1 MDAIVAVYAD
11 WGIGADGTQPI
22 VLKADRQRFVDL
34 TRGKTVIVGRKT
46 LADFPGGKPLK
57 NRRNIVITR
66 QKTVIDGA
74 ETANSA
80 EAAIALCGGEA
91 TVLGGQSVFREFM
104 PYIDRVFVT
113 KIFCCPKSDSYFEDL
128 DAAPE
133 WRIAAEEPTLSE
145 NGVEYRFVC
154 YERIKP

>member
-11 WGIGADGTQPI
+11 WGIGAGGTQPV
-22 VLKADRQRFVDL
+22 VLKADRQRFVEL

-66 QKTVIDGA
+66 QKIDIEGA
-74 ETANSA
+74 ETADSA
-80 EAAIALCGGEA
+80 ETAIKLCGGEA
-91 TVLGGQSVFREFM
+91 TVLGGQSVFGEFM

-113 KIFCCPKSDSYFEDL
+113 KIFCCPKSDSYFADL
-128 DAAPE
+128 DASPD
-133 WRIAAEEPTLSE
+133 WRVASEEPTLSE
-145 NGVEYRFVC
+145 NGVEYRFMC